1 MTKSLFPNKRYL
13 KRGYIQEVDFSSVAK
28 RDKGAADPPD
38 SEASLTVEQL
48 AYETGMSVRNIR
60 NHQSRGLLPPPEVR
74 ARVGYY
80 GPEHVARLRLIQEMQ
95 AEGFKLSA
103 IERLIGE
110 HGADA
115 DRFVG
120 LRQAVTAPFATEQPE
135 VYTRE
140 ELAEKFG
147 TDDDRL
153 LEKAQKLGLLVDLG
167 GERYE
172 VPSPALV
179 RAAEEVLAMGI
190 DLPAALAVIE
200 KLNRNAQASARTF
213 VSLFVED
220 LWKPFDEAGRP
231 EEGWAEIIAAI
242 ERLRPLAFE
251 VLNATFRLTLTAEVE
266 KAFGEVLE
274 RRQKKK

>member
-1 MTKSLFPNKRYL
+1 MAEK
-13 KRGYIQEVDFSSVAK
+13 
-28 RDKGAADPPD
+28 ADPKAD
-38 SEASLTVEQL
+38 LGSSEAELTVEQL

-74 ARVGYY
+74 SRVGYY

-103 IERLIGE
+103 ISRLIGE

-135 VYTRE
+135 VYERS
-140 ELAEKFG
+140 ELVEKFG
-147 TDDDRL
+147 TDDDKL
-153 LEKAQKLGLLVDLG
+153 IEKARKLGLLVDLG
-167 GERYE
+167 EDRYE
-172 VPSPALV
+172 APSPALI

-190 DLPAALAVIE
+190 DLPDALAAIE
-200 KLNRNAQASARTF
+200 KLSRNAQSSARTF
-213 VSLFVED
+213 VELFVEQV
-220 LWKPFDEAGRP
+220 WKPFDDAGRP
-231 EEGWAEIIAAI
+231 EEGWEDIIAAI
-242 ERLRPLAFE
+242 GRLRPLAFDA
-251 VLNATFRLTLTAEVE
+251 LNATFRLTLTTEIE

-274 RRQKKK
+274 RRQKKKK

>member
-1 MTKSLFPNKRYL
+1 M
-13 KRGYIQEVDFSSVAK
+13 AK
-28 RDKGAADPPD
+28 EPQPSADSAA
-38 SEASLTVEQL
+38 SEANLTVEQL

-95 AEGFKLSA
+95 SEGFKLSA
-103 IERLIGE
+103 ISRLIGE

-120 LRQAVTAPFATEQPE
+120 LRQAVTAPFATEAPE
-135 VYTRE
+135 VYTRA
-140 ELAEKFG
+140 ELVEKFG

-153 LEKAQKLGLLVDLG
+153 IEKAKKLGLLVDLG
-167 GERYE
+167 DERYE
-172 VPSPALV
+172 APSPALI
-179 RAAEEVLAMGI
+179 RAAEEVTGMGI
-190 DLPAALAVIE
+190 ELPDALAAIE
-200 KLNRNAQASARTF
+200 KLERNAQSSARTF
-213 VSLFVED
+213 VDLFVDE

-231 EEGWAEIIAAI
+231 EEGWEEIIAAI
-242 ERLRPLAFE
+242 GRLRPLAFDA
-251 VLNATFRLTLTAEVE
+251 LNATFRLTLTAEVE

-274 RRQKKK
+274 RRQKKKK

>member
-1 MTKSLFPNKRYL
+1 MAGK
-13 KRGYIQEVDFSSVAK
+13 
-28 RDKGAADPPD
+28 ADPKAD
-38 SEASLTVEQL
+38 SGSSEAELTVEQL

-95 AEGFKLSA
+95 GEGFKLSA
-103 IERLIGE
+103 ISRLIGE

-135 VYTRE
+135 VYERA
-140 ELAEKFG
+140 ELVEKFG
-147 TDDDRL
+147 TDDDKL
-153 LEKAQKLGLLVDLG
+153 IEKAKKLGLLVDLG
-167 GERYE
+167 EDRFE
-172 VPSPALV
+172 APSPALI

-190 DLPAALAVIE
+190 ELSDALAAIE
-200 KLNRNAQASARTF
+200 KLNRNAQSSARTF
-213 VSLFVED
+213 VELFVDEV
-220 LWKPFDEAGRP
+220 WKPFDEAGRP
-231 EEGWAEIIAAI
+231 EEGWEEIIAAI
-242 ERLRPLAFE
+242 GRLRPLAFDA
-251 VLNATFRLTLTAEVE
+251 LNATFRLTLTSEIE

>member
-1 MTKSLFPNKRYL
+1 M
-13 KRGYIQEVDFSSVAK
+13 AK
-28 RDKGAADPPD
+28 KPAATAD
-38 SEASLTVEQL
+38 SAPGEANLTVEQL

-80 GPEHVARLRLIQEMQ
+80 GPAHVARLRLIQEMQ
-95 AEGFKLSA
+95 SEGFKLSA
-103 IERLIGE
+103 ISRLIGE

-120 LRQAVTAPFATEQPE
+120 LRQAVTAPFATESPE
-135 VYTRE
+135 VYSRG
-140 ELAEKFG
+140 ELVEKFG

-153 LEKAQKLGLLVDLG
+153 IEKAKKLGLLVDLG
-167 GERYE
+167 DERFE
-172 VPSPALV
+172 APSPALI

-190 DLPAALAVIE
+190 ELPAALGAIE
-200 KLNRNAQASARTF
+200 KLSRNSQSSARTF
-213 VSLFVED
+213 VDLFVEKV
-220 LWKPFDEAGRP
+220 WKPFDDAGRP
-231 EEGWAEIIAAI
+231 EEGWDEIIAAI
-242 ERLRPLAFE
+242 GRLRPLAFDA
-251 VLNATFRLTLTAEVE
+251 LNATFRLTLTTEIE

>member
-1 MTKSLFPNKRYL
+1 M
-13 KRGYIQEVDFSSVAK
+13 AK
-28 RDKGAADPPD
+28 KDKAAAKPAE
-38 SEASLTVEQL
+38 SEANLTVEQL

-60 NHQSRGLLPPPEVR
+60 NHQSRGLLPPPDVR
-74 ARVGYY
+74 SRVGYY

-95 AEGFKLSA
+95 SEGFKLSA
-103 IERLIGE
+103 ISRLIGE

-120 LRQAVTAPFATEQPE
+120 LRQAVTAPFATEAPE

-153 LEKAQKLGLLVDLG
+153 ISRAKKLGLLAELG
-167 GERYE
+167 EDRYE
-172 VPSPALV
+172 APSPALI
-179 RAAEEVLAMGI
+179 RAAEEVLGMGI
-190 DLPAALAVIE
+190 GLPEALTAIE
-200 KLNRNAQASARTF
+200 KLTRNAQASARTF
-213 VSLFVED
+213 VNLFVDE
-220 LWKPFDEAGRP
+220 LWKPFDDAGRP
-231 EEGWAEIIAAI
+231 EEGWDEIIAAI
-242 ERLRPLAFE
+242 GRLRPLAFE
-251 VLNATFRLTLTAEVE
+251 ALNATFRLTLTTEVE

>member
-1 MTKSLFPNKRYL
+1 MGRLVT
-13 KRGYIQEVDFSSVAK
+13 VAK
-28 RDKGAADPPD
+28 TKEAAANAPD
-38 SEASLTVEQL
+38 SEANLTVEQL

-74 ARVGYY
+74 ARIGYY

-103 IERLIGE
+103 ISRLIGE

-120 LRQAVTAPFATEQPE
+120 LRQAVTAPFATEAPE
-135 VYTRE
+135 VYSRA

-153 LEKAQKLGLLVDLG
+153 IGKAKKLGLLVDVG

-172 VPSPALV
+172 APSPALI

-190 DLPAALAVIE
+190 ELPAALVAIE
-200 KLNRNAQASARTF
+200 KLSRNAQSSARTF
-213 VSLFVED
+213 VELFVENV
-220 LWKPFDEAGRP
+220 WKPFDEEGRP
-231 EEGWAEIIAAI
+231 EEGWDEIIAVI
-242 ERLRPLAFE
+242 GRLRPLAFDA
-251 VLNATFRLTLTAEVE
+251 LNATFRLSLTTEIE

-274 RRQKKK
+274 RRQRRK

>member
-1 MTKSLFPNKRYL
+1 M
-13 KRGYIQEVDFSSVAK
+13 AK
-28 RDKGAADPPD
+28 KAEQAADSGAP
-38 SEASLTVEQL
+38 EADLTVEQL

-103 IERLIGE
+103 ISRLIGE
-110 HGADA
+110 HGEDA

-120 LRQAVTAPFATEQPE
+120 LRQAVTAPFATEAPE
-135 VYTRE
+135 VYARA
-140 ELAEKFG
+140 ELVEKFG

-153 LEKAQKLGLLVDLG
+153 IEKAKKLGLLVDLG
-167 GERYE
+167 EDRYE
-172 VPSPALV
+172 APSPALI
-179 RAAEEVLAMGI
+179 RAAEEVTGMGI
-190 DLPAALAVIE
+190 ELPDALAAIE
-200 KLNRNAQASARTF
+200 KLERNAQSSARTF
-213 VSLFVED
+213 VDLFVEEV
-220 LWKPFDEAGRP
+220 WKPFDEAGRP
-231 EEGWAEIIAAI
+231 EEGWDEIIAAI
-242 ERLRPLAFE
+242 GRLRPLAFDA
-251 VLNATFRLTLTAEVE
+251 LNATFRLTLTSEIE

>member
-1 MTKSLFPNKRYL
+1 MAKKAATADKSP
-13 KRGYIQEVDFSSVAK
+13 AT
-28 RDKGAADPPD
+28 
-38 SEASLTVEQL
+38 EANLTVEQL

-80 GPEHVARLRLIQEMQ
+80 GAEHVARLRLIQEMQ

-103 IERLIGE
+103 ISRLIGE

-120 LRQAVTAPFATEQPE
+120 LRQAVTAPFATEAPE
-135 VYTRE
+135 VYSRE

-147 TDDDRL
+147 TDDDKL

-167 GERYE
+167 EERYE
-172 VPSPALV
+172 APSPALI
-179 RAAEEVLAMGI
+179 RAAEEVLGMGI
-190 DLPAALAVIE
+190 DLPAALTVIE
-200 KLNRNAQASARTF
+200 KLERNAQSSARTF
-213 VSLFVED
+213 VNLFVDE
-220 LWKPFDEAGRP
+220 LWKPFDDAGRP
-231 EEGWAEIIAAI
+231 EEGWEELIAAI
-242 ERLRPLAFE
+242 GRLRPLAFDA
-251 VLNATFRLTLTAEVE
+251 LNATFRLTLTTEIE

>member
-1 MTKSLFPNKRYL
+1 MAKDTK
-13 KRGYIQEVDFSSVAK
+13 
-28 RDKGAADPPD
+28 AASR
-38 SEASLTVEQL
+38 SEHQAELTVEQL

-80 GPEHVARLRLIQEMQ
+80 GPQHVARLRLIQEMQ

-110 HGADA
+110 HGVDA

-120 LRQAVTAPFATEQPE
+120 LRQAVTAPFDSEAPE
-135 VYTRE
+135 VYTRP
-140 ELAEKFG
+140 ELVEKFG

-153 LEKAQKLGLLVDLG
+153 VEKAKKLGLLIDLG
-167 GERYE
+167 QDRYE
-172 VPSPALV
+172 APSPALI
-179 RAAEEVLAMGI
+179 RAAEEVLGMGI
-190 DLPAALAVIE
+190 ELPAALAAIE
-200 KLNRNAQASARTF
+200 KLSRNAQSSARAF
-213 VSLFVED
+213 VDLFVEEV
-220 LWKPFDEAGRP
+220 WKPFDEAGRP
-231 EEGWAEIIAAI
+231 EEGWEEIIAAI
-242 ERLRPLAFE
+242 GRLRPLAFDA
-251 VLNATFRLTLTAEVE
+251 LNATFRLTLSAEIE

>member
-1 MTKSLFPNKRYL
+1 M
-13 KRGYIQEVDFSSVAK
+13 AK
-28 RDKGAADPPD
+28 KAAPGADHHA
-38 SEASLTVEQL
+38 SEANLTVEQL

-60 NHQSRGLLPPPEVR
+60 NHQSRGLLPPPDVR
-74 ARVGYY
+74 ARIGYY

-95 AEGFKLSA
+95 SEGFKLSA
-103 IERLIGE
+103 IGRLIGE
-110 HGADA
+110 HGEDA

-120 LRQAVTAPFATEQPE
+120 LRQAVTAPFATEAPE

-140 ELAEKFG
+140 ELTEKFG

-153 LEKAQKLGLLVDLG
+153 LGKAQKLGLLIDLG

-172 VPSPALV
+172 ATSPALL

-190 DLPAALAVIE
+190 DLGAALTVIE
-200 KLNRNAQASARTF
+200 KLNRNAQSSARTF
-213 VSLFVED
+213 VSLFVDE

-231 EEGWAEIIAAI
+231 EEGWEEIIAAI
-242 ERLRPLAFE
+242 GRLRPLAFDA
-251 VLNATFRLTLTAEVE
+251 LNATFRLSLTAEIE

>member
-1 MTKSLFPNKRYL
+1 MPKK
-13 KRGYIQEVDFSSVAK
+13 
-28 RDKGAADPPD
+28 AAPAAEPAAP
-38 SEASLTVEQL
+38 EANLTVEQL

-95 AEGFKLSA
+95 GEGFKLSA
-103 IERLIGE
+103 ISRLIGE

-135 VYTRE
+135 VYERA
-140 ELAEKFG
+140 ELVEKFG
-147 TDDDRL
+147 TDDDKL
-153 LEKAQKLGLLVDLG
+153 IEKAKKLGLLVDLG
-167 GERYE
+167 DERFE
-172 VPSPALV
+172 APSPALI

-190 DLPAALAVIE
+190 ELPAALAAIE
-200 KLNRNAQASARTF
+200 KLNRNSQSSARTF
-213 VSLFVED
+213 VDLFVDEV
-220 LWKPFDEAGRP
+220 WKPFDDAGRP
-231 EEGWAEIIAAI
+231 EEGWEEIIAAI
-242 ERLRPLAFE
+242 GRLRPLAFDA
-251 VLNATFRLTLTAEVE
+251 LNATFRLTLTTEIE

-274 RRQKKK
+274 RWQRQKKK